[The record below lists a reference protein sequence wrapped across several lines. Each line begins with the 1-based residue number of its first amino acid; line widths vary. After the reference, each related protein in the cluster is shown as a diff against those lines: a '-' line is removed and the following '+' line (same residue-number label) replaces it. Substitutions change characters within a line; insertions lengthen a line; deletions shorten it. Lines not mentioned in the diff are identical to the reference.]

1 MGIDQIQ
8 LTSELLK
15 SLYPETL
22 VGTMEPFWGGN
33 GRFISFL
40 CYYPDQDFLPE
51 EQFIFLHKMLSACKL
66 SMDDIVLINTGRL
79 SFTFDEL
86 RKQCQPVIIF
96 LWGIRPDS
104 LGLNT
109 DLPDFTISTIDG
121 ISVVQI
127 PSPDVMIGTDNS
139 GHDLKQQLWACLK
152 KLFNL

>member
-1 MGIDQIQ
+1 
-8 LTSELLK
+8 
-15 SLYPETL
+15 
-22 VGTMEPFWGGN
+22 
-33 GRFISFL
+33 
-40 CYYPDQDFLPE
+40 
-51 EQFIFLHKMLSACKL
+51 
-66 SMDDIVLINTGRL
+66 MDDIVLINTGRL